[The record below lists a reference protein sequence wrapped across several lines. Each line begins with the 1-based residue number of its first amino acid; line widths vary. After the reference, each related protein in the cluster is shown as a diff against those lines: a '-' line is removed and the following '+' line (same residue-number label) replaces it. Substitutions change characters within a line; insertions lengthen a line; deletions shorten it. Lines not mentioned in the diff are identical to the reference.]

1 MYNKYYEEKL
11 LITTS
16 TYNLYFLIIITKDIF
31 GIVGIQTNN
40 TIILGD
46 K

>member
-1 MYNKYYEEKL
+1 MYNKYHKEKL
-11 LITTS
+11 LITIS
-16 TYNLYFLIIITKDIF
+16 IYNLYFLIIITKDIF
-31 GIVGIQTNN
+31 GIVGIQTDD